1 MQSMKRNQGVLRA
14 WLLAAALAALPLT
27 THAMSIRPEQIF
39 RRDDTCGGDA
49 SLAKCPQSGL
59 PDNFCCDA
67 KGSECV
73 VLAGA
78 TTVICCP
85 GGKANCAAIVPV
97 ACDVNLQDAET
108 HPGAQVKTTLLSGTL
123 PKCGSNCC
131 PYGYRCVDGDKCV
144 MEDDQSKKPQ
154 GAGPSKTPVSS
165 VPLPTSKPAASST
178 APVSPEATA
187 SAAPSSSQPEEPAT
201 GNGASAAIIG
211 GAVAGGLMV
220 VLMIV
225 AAVIVCRRRSKR
237 QEKQANERAPSAL
250 SMRSARN
257 RDTKSFFRCVG
268 DIGKPSTGPP
278 FHISAPIGNVQRSD
292 FNGKGTPSIG
302 STASVSQA
310 SFYRPSQEAAVRQD
324 YWNSDGLGVPAQ
336 SQHWARHA
344 SAVPAPIRPIR
355 GMNHSGRSSAR
366 SSVGSISH
374 VSASTQHPLRQP
386 SPESIQVR
394 LDAQQYAAATYG
406 QHPGYDRDDGIA
418 GRHRLAPPIPSSHL
432 APPSGYDDR
441 RDTTWTDIRDYA
453 SGPRD

>member
-1 MQSMKRNQGVLRA
+1 MQSITRNRGVLRA

-39 RRDDTCGGDA
+39 RRDDTCGGDT
-49 SLAKCPQSGL
+49 SLAKCTQSGL

-85 GGKANCAAIVPV
+85 GGVANCAVIAPIV
-97 ACDVNLQDAET
+97 CDLKLQDAKT
-108 HPGAQVKTTLLSGTL
+108 HPGAQVKTTVLTGTL
-123 PKCGSNCC
+123 SKCGANCC
-131 PYGYRCVDGDKCV
+131 PYGYHCEDNNCV
-144 MEDDQSKKPQ
+144 MDEDQSKKPD
-154 GAGPSKTPVSS
+154 GASPSKTPVSS
-165 VPLPTSKPAASST
+165 SVPKPTSKPAASST
-178 APVSPEATA
+178 ASASPGATV
-187 SAAPSSSQPEEPAT
+187 SAAPSSGEPEEAAP

-211 GAVAGGLMV
+211 GAVAGGLMAILMV
-220 VLMIV
+220 V
-225 AAVIVCRRRSKR
+225 AGVIVCRRRAKR
-237 QEKQANERAPSAL
+237 QEKQATERAPSAL
-250 SMRSARN
+250 SMRSARH
-257 RDTKSFFRCVG
+257 RDTKSFFGC
-268 DIGKPSTGPP
+268 IGKPSTGPP

-302 STASVSQA
+302 STASVSRA
-310 SFYRPSQEAAVRQD
+310 SFYRPSQEAAARHD
-324 YWNSDGLGVPAQ
+324 YWNADGHLGVPDEDQAR
-336 SQHWARHA
+336 HWARHA

-366 SSVGSISH
+366 SSVGSNAGH
-374 VSASTQHPLRQP
+374 LSASGQQQPPPRQP

-406 QHPGYDRDDGIA
+406 HHD
-418 GRHRLAPPIPSSHL
+418 RHRLAPPPPPSSSHL
-432 APPSGYDDR
+432 APPSAYDDR